1 MWKNIRKKIDK
12 WLGIPQHTGNQTN
25 PVMTSHTKFFHFW
38 QNNSGGRFDVDD
50 VVDEGGVVFE
60 AKDAKEAN
68 KRAKKAG
75 VFSRSFCECC
85 GPRFFTCS
93 EAEKGFDSVE
103 EAVSSDRPVVVHF
116 KDGTSKRFTKSDE
129 A

>member
-1 MWKNIRKKIDK
+1 
-12 WLGIPQHTGNQTN
+12 
-25 PVMTSHTKFFHFW
+25 MTTKHTKFFHFW
-38 QNNSGGRFDVDD
+38 QNNSGGRFEVDE

-85 GPRFFTCS
+85 GARFFPVSDS
-93 EAEKGFDSVE
+93 EGGFATFE
-103 EAVSSDRPVVVHF
+103 EASEQSRRPVVVHF
-116 KDGTSKRFTKSDE
+116 KDGTSKRATKD

>member
-1 MWKNIRKKIDK
+1 
-12 WLGIPQHTGNQTN
+12 
-25 PVMTSHTKFFHFW
+25 MTSHTKFFHFW

-50 VVDEGGVVFE
+50 VVDVGGVVFE

-75 VFSRSFCECC
+75 VFDRSFCECC
-85 GPRFFTCS
+85 GSRFFTCS
-93 EAEKGFDSVE
+93 ESDAFDTVE
-103 EAVSSDRPVVVHF
+103 EAVSSHRPVVVHF
-116 KDGTSKRFTKSDE
+116 KDGTSKRFTEAPASDE